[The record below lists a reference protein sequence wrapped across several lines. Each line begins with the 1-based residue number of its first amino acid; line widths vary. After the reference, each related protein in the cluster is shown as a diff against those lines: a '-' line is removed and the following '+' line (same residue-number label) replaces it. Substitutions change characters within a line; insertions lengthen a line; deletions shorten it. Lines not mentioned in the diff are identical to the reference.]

1 MSGITGVYLLSGDE
15 TALFQMV
22 QLGAEHGEQVEVVAG
37 LKKGDRIVADQKGG
51 RLEGRKIS
59 VAEK

>member
-1 MSGITGVYLLSGDE
+1 
-15 TALFQMV
+15 MV
-22 QLGAEHGEQVEVVAG
+22 QLGAEHGDQVEVVTG
-37 LKKGDRIVADQKGG
+37 LKKGDRVVADQKSG